1 MISNIYI
8 TGWFIGHLPTFTC
21 MLRSKC
27 VSGLTSSIYH
37 LPTPFKQFYSLV
49 YIIWCKITGTYPADY
64 PLHTSIFVF
73 RLFLSKRYKASLEK
87 GSSRISLVHLCHFYI
102 ESKQICLVE
111 PVVVTLKGWSQ
122 MLLQK
127 VQKNQHKL
135 LWMHDTKINMR
146 VLK

>member
-8 TGWFIGHLPTFTC
+8 TGWFIRQLPTFTC

-49 YIIWCKITGTYPADY
+49 YIIWCKITGTYTADY

-73 RLFLSKRYKASLEK
+73 RLFLSKRYKASLKK
-87 GSSRISLVHLCHFYI
+87 GSSRISLFHLCHFYI

-111 PVVVTLKGWSQ
+111 SSGSYIKRLISNASPES
-122 MLLQK
+122 
-127 VQKNQHKL
+127 
-135 LWMHDTKINMR
+135 TKKPTQVAVNAWY
-146 VLK
+146 